1 MYCMCVNV
9 YCHRVTTQYQL
20 VNISNKIL
28 HVIFHENSLDQY
40 KENSGYIFA
49 TFRTK
54 LVKNNLLEM
63 DL

>member
-1 MYCMCVNV
+1 MYCLCVNV

-28 HVIFHENSLDQY
+28 HVIFHENSLNQH
-40 KENSGYIFA
+40 KENNGFIFA
-49 TFRTK
+49 AFRTK
-54 LVKNNLLEM
+54 RVKSNLLEM